1 MRSFIVLLGSLAG
14 FAIVAAIAFICFF
27 VHNLSA
33 NLTVT
38 TNAPGNGPN
47 MPPLTASQNPNPTAP

>member
-14 FAIVAAIAFICFF
+14 FALVTAIAFICFF

-38 TNAPGNGPN
+38 TNAPGHEPT
-47 MPPLTASQNPNPTAP
+47 MPALTETTTP